1 VKATFK
7 LSAAFGDS
15 SFDDDEGCSDDG
27 PKEIRVSFH
36 QSNSVIL
43 SEGILE
49 ASNHCFKPIGTM
61 KWIVR

>member
-1 VKATFK
+1 MNATFK
-7 LSAAFGDS
+7 FNAAFGES
-15 SFDDDEGCSDDG
+15 SFDDEDGCSDEG

-36 QSNSVIL
+36 QSNSVIR